1 MRAALCGLRQRS
13 LEMTPKPIF
22 PLALRPREAAKSLS
36 ISLRHLYQLTAD
48 HQIPCIRVG
57 SGKRKTVL
65 YSLADLQRWLSTPFI
80 GGGASDKPV
89 QCSEG

>member
-1 MRAALCGLRQRS
+1 MGMRAALCGLRQRS

-57 SGKRKTVL
+57 NGKRKTVL
-65 YSLADLQRWLSTPFI
+65 YSLADLQRWLSMPFI
-80 GGGASDKPV
+80 GGGESAKPA
-89 QCSEG
+89 